1 MYICVPPYL
10 TGWYLFFIP
19 LTIPSMS
26 ESISQLQP
34 KALWTYFYEL
44 TQVPRPSGHMDPI
57 QAYMMHF
64 GQSLGL
70 PTTTDTVGNI
80 IISKPA
86 TPGYETATPVVLQA
100 HLDMVPQKN
109 SHVAHDFEKDPIK
122 PQIIDGWVKATE
134 TTLGADNGIGVAAAM
149 AVLAATDLE
158 HGPIEA
164 LFTIDE
170 ETGMDGAFGL
180 KPETIKGRTL
190 INMDSEDEGE
200 LFVGCAG
207 GVNVNVNFACPHL
220 VPVPN
225 NHQAFRLSLTGLKGG
240 HSGLDINLGRG
251 NANKLLFHL
260 LKRLVGTSD
269 ARLASFQGGTLRNA
283 IPREAFAIITLPGA
297 KAKDLAG
304 LVAAHE
310 TMLINLYEGIED
322 ALSLKV
328 DAVELPAG
336 LLPEP
341 LQDDVIN
348 AVVAVHDGVLRTLP
362 GMADLVE
369 TSSNLAIVKTE
380 DQAVVFQFL
389 ARSSSDFMKDTL
401 VSMIQSACALAGAK
415 VTTSGAYPG
424 WMPDLKSHLM
434 DVMVNAHESLFG
446 KKPGVNVIH
455 AGLECGI
462 LQEAVGKMEMISFGP
477 TIRHPHSPDEKVNI
491 ASVGRFWQYLVHVL
505 KTV

>member
-1 MYICVPPYL
+1 MKQTL
-10 TGWYLFFIP
+10 
-19 LTIPSMS
+19 
-26 ESISQLQP
+26 SQLKP
-34 KALWTYFYEL
+34 SALWGYFYEL
-44 TQVPRPSGHMDPI
+44 TQVPRPSGHMAPI
-57 QAYMMHF
+57 QAFMMHF

-70 PTTTDTVGNI
+70 PTLKDAVGNI

-86 TPGYETATPVVLQA
+86 TPGFEAKTPVVLQA

-109 SHVAHDFEKDPIK
+109 SHVDHDFEKDPIRLR
-122 PQIIDGWVKATE
+122 IEDGWLKATE

-207 GVNVNVNFACPHL
+207 GVNVNVSFSCPQL
-220 VPVPN
+220 VPVPSD
-225 NHQAFRLSLTGLKGG
+225 HKSFLLALTGLKGG
-240 HSGLDINLGRG
+240 HSGMDINLGRG
-251 NANKLLFHL
+251 NANKMLFHL
-260 LKRLVGTSD
+260 LKSLVGKYGV
-269 ARLASFQGGTLRNA
+269 RLATYQGGTLRNA
-283 IPREAFAIITLPGA
+283 IPREAFAVVTLPST
-297 KAKDLAG
+297 KVKDLNTY
-304 LVAAHE
+304 VAAY
-310 TMLINLYEGIED
+310 MADLNALYAGIED
-322 ALSLKV
+322 AIKV
-328 DAVELPAG
+328 SVEPTDLPVG

-348 AVVAVHDGVLRTLP
+348 AVVAVHDGVLRNMP
-362 GMADLVE
+362 GMAEMVE

-380 DQAVVFQFL
+380 GKDVIFQFL
-389 ARSSSDFMKDTL
+389 ARSSSAFMKDQL
-401 VSMIQSACALAGAK
+401 VSMIQSTCALAGAK
-415 VTTSGAYPG
+415 VSTSGTYPG

-434 DVMVNAHESLFG
+434 DVMVNVHSDLFG
-446 KKPGVNVIH
+446 KKPSVNVIH

-462 LQEAVGKMEMISFGP
+462 IQEAVGKMEMISFGP
-477 TIRHPHSPDEKVNI
+477 IIRHPHSPDEKVEI
-491 ASVGRFWQYLVHVL
+491 ASVERFWNYLIHVL
-505 KTV
+505 KAI

>member
-1 MYICVPPYL
+1 MKGI
-10 TGWYLFFIP
+10 
-19 LTIPSMS
+19 
-26 ESISQLQP
+26 ISQLQP
-34 KALWTYFYEL
+34 SALWAYFYEL
-44 TQVPRPSGHMDPI
+44 TQVPRPSGHMAPI

-70 PTTTDTVGNI
+70 PTITDAVGNI
-80 IISKPA
+80 VISKPA
-86 TPGYETATPVVLQA
+86 TPGMENKTPVVLQA

-109 SHVAHDFEKDPIK
+109 SHVVHDFEKDPIK
-122 PQIIDGWVKATE
+122 PRIIDGWMYATD

-149 AVLAATDLE
+149 AVLAATDVP

-207 GVNVNVNFACPHL
+207 GVNVNVNFACPQR
-220 VPVPN
+220 VPVPDG
-225 NHQAFRLSLTGLKGG
+225 HLAFRLSLTGLKGG
-240 HSGLDINLGRG
+240 HSGLDINLGRA
-251 NANKLLFHL
+251 NANKSLFHL
-260 LKRLVGTSD
+260 LKNLVGSLG
-269 ARLASFQGGTLRNA
+269 ARLATFQGGTLRNA
-283 IPREAFAIITLPGA
+283 IPREAFAVVTLPA
-297 KAKDLAG
+297 SKAKELADV
-304 LVAAHE
+304 VADYEA
-310 TMLINLYEGIED
+310 TMKTLYDGIED
-322 ALSLKV
+322 NLSLTINAV
-328 DAVELPAG
+328 DVPEG

-348 AVVAVHDGVLRTLP
+348 AVVAVHDGVLRTIP
-362 GMADLVE
+362 GMSDVVE

-380 DQAVVFQFL
+380 ELAVTFQFL
-389 ARSSSDFMKDTL
+389 ARSSSEVMKDQL
-401 VSMIQSACALAGAK
+401 VSMIQSACSLAGAK

-424 WMPDLKSHLM
+424 WMPNLKSHLM
-434 DVMVNAHESLFG
+434 DVMVSTHESLFG

-462 LQEAVGKMEMISFGP
+462 LQEAVGTMEMISFGP
-477 TIRHPHSPDEKVNI
+477 TIRHPHSPDEKVEI
-491 ASVGRFWQYLVHVL
+491 GSVERFWNYLVSVL
-505 KTV
+505 KAI